1 MKPKRP
7 EKKGGR
13 DETAK
18 RDEPVRASAP
28 GRRMSPG
35 EAVECLRIRV
45 GVINREWPNDAG
57 MQSYRAALEM
67 AVDALAEKY
76 GITETKE

>member
-13 DETAK
+13 EETAK

-35 EAVECLRIRV
+35 EAVEFLRIRV
-45 GVINREWPNDAG
+45 GVIKREWPNDAG
-57 MQSYRAALEM
+57 MQSYREALEM

-76 GITETKE
+76 GIPETKE